1 MPAKRSS
8 SGSALSWILAVI
20 LISVA
25 AVGVGWLIGQQVLG
39 WINPNRSSVSEQGS
53 EDTGGYS
60 YYPWSGSGGGGGG
73 RFYKSHAA
81 PRRKRGED
89 KSGAGQL
96 YKKKKK

>member
-8 SGSALSWILAVI
+8 SGSALSWIFAVI

-53 EDTGGYS
+53 EDTG
-60 YYPWSGSGGGGGG
+60 WL
-73 RFYKSHAA
+73 
-81 PRRKRGED
+81 
-89 KSGAGQL
+89 QL
-96 YKKKKK
+96 LSLEQLEWIKQ